1 MFWIILIAVVGV
13 GVILGVKQAQRNK
26 ELYESGKM
34 TKRSKLIFSLA
45 LNQNQ
50 IYCVYIL
57 SGNLN
62 DNGFNSYKII
72 ELLRR

>member
-34 TKRSKLIFSLA
+34 TK
-45 LNQNQ
+45 
-50 IYCVYIL
+50 
-57 SGNLN
+57 
-62 DNGFNSYKII
+62 
-72 ELLRR
+72 